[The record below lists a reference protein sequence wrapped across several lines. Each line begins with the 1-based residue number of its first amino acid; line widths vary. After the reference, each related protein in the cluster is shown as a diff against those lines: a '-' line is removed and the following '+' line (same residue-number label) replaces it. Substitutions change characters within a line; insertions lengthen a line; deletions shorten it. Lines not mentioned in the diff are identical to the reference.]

1 MRSKLLRALLSP
13 HKPAQDYDRR
23 FSMSNYLDK
32 IKDRAVHPLE
42 SDAGEVDIVEY
53 VQPSSRANG
62 IFSFSYSYKEIASR
76 GGKPT

>member
-1 MRSKLLRALLSP
+1 
-13 HKPAQDYDRR
+13 
-23 FSMSNYLDK
+23 MSNYLDK

-62 IFSFSYSYKEIASR
+62 FFSFSYSYKEIASR